1 MSADPGSSSRAV
13 IAWQPPSGPAPS
25 LIRKTLPFVLITV
38 AGLSTYYAATPFL
51 ASWAQPGVEATDA
64 AVKPIVPVA
73 RLPEPVAPL
82 STVPSAPAVAEIVP
96 APPAPLAP
104 PVEPA
109 PKIVIV
115 PTTTPAPQP
124 VELPS
129 VAPPPVV
136 IERPAIVPAPRAPVV
151 VERQYAPPRPVMRSF
166 APQPRMFVPM
176 RSPFPMRG
184 FGGPFNQR
192 AFGFARPFSVFGMFR
207 H

>member
-13 IAWQPPSGPAPS
+13 IAWQPPTGPAPS

-64 AVKPIVPVA
+64 AVKPTVPVA

-82 STVPSAPAVAEIVP
+82 SVAPSAPAVADIAP

-104 PVEPA
+104 PVEAA
-109 PKIVIV
+109 PKIVV
-115 PTTTPAPQP
+115 APATTPAPQP
-124 VELPS
+124 VELP
-129 VAPPPVV
+129 AAAPVV
-136 IERPAIVPAPRAPVV
+136 IERPAVAPAAPREPVV
-151 VERQYAPPRPVMRSF
+151 VEREYAPQRPVMRGF
-166 APQPRMFVPM
+166 ARQPRMFAPMM